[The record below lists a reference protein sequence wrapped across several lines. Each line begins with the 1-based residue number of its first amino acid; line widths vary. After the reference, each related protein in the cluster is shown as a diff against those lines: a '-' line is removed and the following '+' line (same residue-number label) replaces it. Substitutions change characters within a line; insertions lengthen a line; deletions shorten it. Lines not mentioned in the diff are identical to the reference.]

1 MREDVSL
8 HFIGGS
14 VRRDEREKLE
24 KMRGPSPLSLVIP
37 KEDRMCKGK
46 DSGLE
51 IYKHQP

>member
-14 VRRDEREKLE
+14 ERRDEREKLE

-37 KEDRMCKGK
+37 KEERMFKGK
-46 DSGLE
+46 DSG
-51 IYKHQP
+51 